1 MRVRTPTG
9 RVGECALAP
18 ISCAVA
24 SRSRRAA
31 RCSPRPTAPVSARS
45 PVRRVLIAVLT
56 VAAVAATV
64 VPWAVAQEV
73 DAEHPLLQRAR
84 QNVEEVEAQLQRA
97 GQDRDQ
103 AAAALEIAD
112 AQLAEVEQR
121 VNEAS
126 NAVRNQEIEV
136 ALAGE
141 RLEELER
148 EAEAL
153 EASLADMARLLF
165 VNGSGSDLEV
175 ILASGDVQAAI
186 DRTAFLDV
194 VSETDRVALEEARAS
209 QIALA
214 AQRERFDAEMERLQR
229 MQAEEEALLAS
240 VEELRATRA
249 ATLAAAERE
258 VDDLEAM
265 QDDLSDEQSRIEELI
280 RNAATTP
287 VAASTP
293 SSEGYIWPVCATVT
307 SNFGYRWGRQH
318 KGIDVG
324 ASTGTPIGASKAGVV
339 IHAGRQGGYG
349 NLVLIDHGDG
359 VVTAYAHQSEIIV
372 VSGQR
377 VDRGERIGSVGNTG
391 NSTGPHLHLET
402 RLNGT
407 AVDPRGYLPS
417 SC

>member
-1 MRVRTPTG
+1 M
-9 RVGECALAP
+9 
-18 ISCAVA
+18 
-24 SRSRRAA
+24 
-31 RCSPRPTAPVSARS
+31 
-45 PVRRVLIAVLT
+45 
-56 VAAVAATV
+56 